1 MAKDPRRRAPGTR
14 KTKAVVKKNQQMRKR
29 NDKRKARSGKKVD
42 DLADRLAGSVSTG
55 ASMAANAA
63 AAAPG
68 PSARR
73 PKDDEMADASKKMP
87 ASTANRSELHKKL
100 RARLA
105 IRSLER
111 TSGETK
117 GLGDSRQMNLT
128 KKEKKAKKDA
138 HMGV

>member
-68 PSARR
+68 PGARR
-73 PKDDEMADASKKMP
+73 PKDDEMKKMP

>member
-73 PKDDEMADASKKMP
+73 PKDDEMKKMP